1 MQTPPARTPHRLD
14 PAGGCPHSLNARLL
28 AGGAVVPV
36 ELPGGVPGAAVLGHE
51 ALKEFL
57 QHPEVAKDARHFTDL
72 REGRIPA
79 GWPLLT
85 FATVRGMTT
94 ADGADHRRLRS
105 LTSRAFTP
113 RRVEELRPRIEQL
126 TATLLDGLSRAAAA
140 DGVAD
145 LRRHFALP
153 LPMAVICELLG
164 VDAEFR
170 DRLHHLSSQV
180 VATGIGPAE
189 AIAANRELLALLG
202 EIAEAK
208 AAAPADDLTSALI
221 AARDEGGDRL
231 GDQELI
237 GTLLLMIVAGHETT
251 LNLIT
256 NAVRA
261 LCAHRDQLD
270 LVRAG
275 RASWADVVEETLRW
289 DAPVSYFPFRYPV
302 RDLTVAGTHIPAGTP
317 VLAGYSAAG
326 RDPAAHGPDADRFDV
341 TRPAR
346 PGAPRH
352 LSLGHGA
359 HYCLGAPLARLE
371 AGIALE
377 RLFTRFPALDLAVA
391 EADLAPHAGFV
402 GNSVRTLPVRLTPAG
417 APGGPR
423 ESPAAFGD
431 ADGPTETDGGATP
444 GRRRG

>member
-1 MQTPPARTPHRLD
+1 METSSARPPYRLD
-14 PAGGCPHSLNARLL
+14 PSGGCPHAVNARLL
-28 AGGAVVPV
+28 AGGAVAPV
-36 ELPGGVPGAAVLGHE
+36 ELPGGIGGMAVLGHE

-57 QHPEVAKDARHFTDL
+57 QHPEVAKDAHHFTEL

-79 GWPLLT
+79 GWSLLT

-94 ADGADHRRLRS
+94 ADGADHRRLRA
-105 LTSRAFTP
+105 LAGRAFTP
-113 RRVEELRPRIEQL
+113 RRVEQLRPSIEEL
-126 TATLLDGLSRAAAA
+126 TTHLLDDLARAAAA
-140 DGVAD
+140 GDGVAD

-153 LPMAVICELLG
+153 LPMGVICELLG
-164 VDAEFR
+164 VDVVFR
-170 DRLHHLSSQV
+170 DRLHHLGNRV
-180 VATGIGPAE
+180 VATDSEPAD
-189 AIAANRELLALLG
+189 AIAANRELVAILG
-202 EIAEAK
+202 EIVAAK

-231 GDQELI
+231 GDEELI
-237 GTLLLMIVAGHETT
+237 GTLLLMIIAGHETT

-275 RASWADVVEETLRW
+275 RASWADVAEETLRW

-302 RDLTVAGTHIPAGTP
+302 RDLTVDGTRIPAGTP

-346 PGAPRH
+346 PDAVRH

-371 AGIALE
+371 TGIALE
-377 RLFTRFPALDLAVA
+377 RLFTRFPGLELAA
-391 EADLAPHAGFV
+391 ADADLAPHAGFV
-402 GNSVRTLPVRLTPAG
+402 GNSVRILPVRLDQV
-417 APGGPR
+417 R
-423 ESPAAFGD
+423 ESQQMS
-431 ADGPTETDGGATP
+431 ADHNDP
-444 GRRRG
+444 GRPGT

>member
-1 MQTPPARTPHRLD
+1 METTPARPPHRLD
-14 PAGGCPHSLNARLL
+14 PSGGCPHPVNARLL
-28 AGGAVVPV
+28 ADGAVAPV
-36 ELPGGVPGAAVLGHE
+36 ELPGGIGGMAVLGHE

-72 REGRIPA
+72 REGRIPV

-85 FATVRGMTT
+85 FATVQGMTT
-94 ADGADHRRLRS
+94 ADGEDHRRLRS
-105 LTSRAFTP
+105 LVGRAFTP
-113 RRVEELRPRIEQL
+113 RRVEQLRPRVEQL
-126 TATLLDGLSRAAAA
+126 TASLLDDLARAADAGA
-140 DGVAD
+140 GVAD

-153 LPMAVICELLG
+153 LPMGVICELLG
-164 VDAEFR
+164 VDARFR
-170 DRLHHLSSQV
+170 DRLHQLSNRV
-180 VATGIGPAE
+180 VATDIEPAE
-189 AIAANRELLALLG
+189 AIAANRELLAILG
-202 EIAEAK
+202 EIAAAK

-237 GTLLLMIVAGHETT
+237 GTLLLMVVAGHETT

-270 LVRAG
+270 LVHAG
-275 RASWADVVEETLRW
+275 GASWADVVEETLRW

-302 RDLTVAGTHIPAGTP
+302 RDLVVDGTSIPAGTP

-346 PGAPRH
+346 PGAVRH

-377 RLFTRFPALDLAVA
+377 RLFTRFPGLELAA
-391 EADLAPHAGFV
+391 PEADPAPHAGFV
-402 GNSVRTLPVRLTPAG
+402 GNSVRTLPVRLA
-417 APGGPR
+417 
-423 ESPAAFGD
+423 PAASR
-431 ADGPTETDGGATP
+431 GA
-444 GRRRG
+444 

>member
-1 MQTPPARTPHRLD
+1 METSPARPPYRLD
-14 PAGGCPHSLNARLL
+14 PSGGCPHAVNARLL
-28 AGGAVVPV
+28 AGGAVAPV
-36 ELPGGVPGAAVLGHE
+36 ELPGGIAGMAVLGHE

-57 QHPEVAKDARHFTDL
+57 QHPEVAKNARHFTDL

-85 FATVRGMTT
+85 FATVQGMTT
-94 ADGADHRRLRS
+94 ADGEDHRRLRS
-105 LTSRAFTP
+105 LAGRAFTP
-113 RRVEELRPRIEQL
+113 RRVEELRPRIEEL
-126 TATLLDGLSRAAAA
+126 TSALLDDLARAAAA
-140 DGVAD
+140 GDGVAD

-153 LPMAVICELLG
+153 LPMGVVCELLG
-164 VDAEFR
+164 VDVEFR
-170 DRLHHLSSQV
+170 DRLHHLSNRV
-180 VATGIGPAE
+180 VATDSEPAE
-189 AIAANRELLALLG
+189 AIAANRELVAILA
-202 EIAEAK
+202 EIAAAK

-237 GTLLLMIVAGHETT
+237 GTLLLMIIAGHETT

-275 RASWADVVEETLRW
+275 KASWADVAEETLRW

-302 RDLTVAGTHIPAGTP
+302 RDLTVGGTLIPAGTP

-326 RDPAAHGPDADRFDV
+326 RDPGAHGPDADRFDV

-346 PGAPRH
+346 PDAVRH

-377 RLFTRFPALDLAVA
+377 RLFTRFPDLELAA
-391 EADLAPHAGFV
+391 ADADLAPHAGFV
-402 GNSVRTLPVRLTPAG
+402 GNSVRTLPVRPT
-417 APGGPR
+417 PGGSR
-423 ESPAAFGD
+423 
-431 ADGPTETDGGATP
+431 GA
-444 GRRRG
+444 